1 MYQARLQLSQRTPA
15 HTVYTCPSSRR
26 CFDISI
32 SPHALLVP
40 SKKTAALR
48 HPDLS
53 PSLPVVA
60 GTKRKRSHSR
70 PVPAYELVS
79 ARPEADEEAQT
90 PRQLRYAKRQ
100 RLLVARSGT
109 DAPAASAGCSRTL
122 VNDPSQRGDASSIRK
137 ADERAGS
144 RERVLH
150 RASTVSQV
158 LIPVCLLCLTMA
170 CFSSRRD
177 VCCPLRHRYPHP
189 HIPSRALSGEH
200 RRYLPFVHVDS
211 RLFSSDDVPDTPSSD
226 GWEPPERPP
235 TPIPAPASPVSE
247 KTAPTTDVPPVNVPP
262 KPEPVAPS
270 IEVDDSE
277 DVEGPTI
284 TPIRRLPLPPRER
297 RPETTDQSLWKVACQ
312 ERVEHLYVSISC
324 HPSPITCRPPM
335 P

>member
-1 MYQARLQLSQRTPA
+1 MALVMHSTPGDSPRRSPRIRVRRQTNLSRPSCVRTHTQTAVSRPVLARST
-15 HTVYTCPSSRR
+15 HPSNLPP
-26 CFDISI
+26 D
-32 SPHALLVP
+32 ALLVLASKHAAPKSGLRSSLSHSQSQREPHNARTRASSSSSTAASSSRTKSP
-40 SKKTAALR
+40 SKKKAAVRL
-48 HPDLS
+48 PDLS

-137 ADERAGS
+137 VDERAGS

-170 CFSSRRD
+170 CFFTGGTSVVPSAIDTPTLIYPAERCQVSTAGTCPSSR
-177 VCCPLRHRYPHP
+177 
-189 HIPSRALSGEH
+189 
-200 RRYLPFVHVDS
+200 
-211 RLFSSDDVPDTPSSD
+211 
-226 GWEPPERPP
+226 
-235 TPIPAPASPVSE
+235 
-247 KTAPTTDVPPVNVPP
+247 
-262 KPEPVAPS
+262 
-270 IEVDDSE
+270 
-277 DVEGPTI
+277 
-284 TPIRRLPLPPRER
+284 
-297 RPETTDQSLWKVACQ
+297 
-312 ERVEHLYVSISC
+312 
-324 HPSPITCRPPM
+324 
-335 P
+335 